1 MDGPID
7 IACRL
12 AAAEDGFAEP
22 RQNIDA
28 VPGLSTPARTQLAL
42 ASADLAR
49 AAAELA
55 AAQEPAARLAAVIAE
70 AARVEAELT
79 TLQAADEARLGIWL
93 AGGGAGH
100 RPEPDPATVAA
111 ERRREALAADA
122 IAARAALPA
131 AERSFQH
138 RAERVRE
145 LQRQRDLA
153 LCGAA
158 IDVVRDFAQR
168 YRAALTAALEHEAV
182 LHGVRDELLVRANR
196 PEDQAAA
203 LAAAARIGELIVET
217 KRGVAVRHHPEA
229 GRQLLAALA
238 SDPDA
243 TL

>member
-93 AGGGAGH
+93 AGGGA
-100 RPEPDPATVAA
+100 EPDPATVAA